1 MQKHYTTNMTTNI
14 QIRIDTKLKKDSEKL
29 LDRLGLDFPTAVRMF
44 LKKMNMVQGIPFSII
59 DDTDGWYYSYSKKEE
74 EEILKAAKGS
84 SHSPVFANA
93 KSAIAHLK
101 KKK

>member
-1 MQKHYTTNMTTNI
+1 MHYTVYMTTNI

-29 LDRLGLDFPTAVRMF
+29 LDKLGLDFPTVFRMF
-44 LKKMNMVQGIPFSII
+44 LKKMNMVKGIPFSIV

-74 EEILKAAKGS
+74 DEILRAVKNTS
-84 SHSPVFANA
+84 QSPVFKNA
-93 KSAIAHLK
+93 KNAIAYLK

>member
-1 MQKHYTTNMTTNI
+1 MHMHYTINMTTNI

-29 LDRLGLDFPTAVRMF
+29 LDKLGLDFPTAFRMF
-44 LKKMNMVQGIPFSII
+44 LKKMNMVQGIPFSVV

-74 EEILKAAKGS
+74 DEILKASKS
-84 SHSPVFANA
+84 TSRSPIFKDA
-93 KSAIAHLK
+93 KSAVAYLK